1 MIISHLFPRPK
12 IVFGSVRTK
21 NRFFWPTKSGP
32 KRVRT
37 ASRTAVGPDWQAVFW
52 KQCSWCVW
60 DPQTSS
66 QKTWKKTRD
75 VLTWHPKFVATFR
88 KAECTLYIYIYIGTS
103 LTLQHLHDSLP
114 FKTCTFGVDGFFPNN
129 FPGRFG
135 GWVPCFLV
143 HHGGP

>member
-1 MIISHLFPRPK
+1 M
-12 IVFGSVRTK
+12 FGSVRTK
-21 NRFFWPTKSGP
+21 NRFFWPTKNRAKNGSGRLRGRLLALIGRP
-32 KRVRT
+32 CFGNSVADAFGIPRPRVKKPEKKREM
-37 ASRTAVGPDWQAVFW
+37 FW
-52 KQCSWCVW
+52 FNDKTEVCGKRFGKQ
-60 DPQTSS
+60 
-66 QKTWKKTRD
+66 D
-75 VLTWHPKFVATFR
+75 VH
-88 KAECTLYIYIYIGTS
+88 YIYIYIGTS